1 MKRVLTILGG
11 FAAVLGIV
19 IAGGFAYLV
28 TVDVNAYKPQIIA
41 AVKKATGRDLVIESP
56 IRLEMSLT
64 PGLTVKDVFLSNP
77 AWAGAAPMVR
87 VADFAVKVDLLAL
100 LDNRIVIDRLVLK
113 EVTVNLKRNAGGGTN
128 WQFEPPKQGTAD
140 QESSASSASSASSGQ
155 TIVSEPAER
164 PVIPT
169 IRSLQM
175 EKVQLHF
182 ADERPG
188 VAQTLVLNALVAEQ
202 VTPGAPVSLTVEAR
216 YRDIDIGVS
225 GHIGDP
231 AAAVAGAAVPLDLV
245 LRADETQITLKG
257 MIDAGGAGISGT
269 IKAESADPVSLAGKF
284 GVALPPLGALALEM
298 TGRAGQGRYDVN
310 DLRLRLGQT
319 DLSGEISVDSGG
331 AVPKL
336 IAGLNAKR
344 IDITPFLHATGTGSA
359 PIAAPAPAQA
369 VRSARPQAAQR
380 RVIAD
385 TPLPFDLLAS
395 VNAELSLA
403 AGQVTIAPVSLTDLN
418 LQAVLQDGLL
428 NVSPFTMNGLQGDID
443 ISAGLDGSKTPPTL
457 SVNGAV
463 TDLDIGA
470 ASETLTGPG
479 FGRFALTGGKVRLK
493 TALRSAGGTMR
504 DVASGLNGTI
514 DLQMQAAILQGID
527 VEPLLK
533 GDLPGALNAARKQGQ
548 TALSCLVARFDIK
561 DGLMTDRGVVLDT
574 SEAALSVTG
583 RISLADE
590 TLDLMLRPAP
600 KNPQL
605 VSITPDII
613 VDGTWADP
621 VVRLSAQS
629 VLKGLAGIGLM
640 AVNPAAGL
648 VSLTSRGDSGEN
660 ECLAVLDVKAGAAQP
675 RPQQPDLR
683 SILKSIP
690 GLVPESE
697 GGDASPA
704 QQFLRGLL
712 NR

>member
-77 AWAGAAPMVR
+77 AWAGTAPMVR

-113 EVTVNLKRNAGGGTN
+113 EVTVNLKRNADGGTN

-140 QESSASSASSASSGQ
+140 QESSASSVSSGQ
-155 TIVSEPAER
+155 TTVSEPAEK

-182 ADERPG
+182 TDERPG
-188 VAQTLVLNALVAEQ
+188 MAQTLVLNTLAAEQ
-202 VTPGAPVSLTVEAR
+202 VTPGAPVSLTLEAR
-216 YRDIDIGVS
+216 YRDIDIGLS
-225 GHIGDP
+225 GQIGDP

-245 LRADETQITLKG
+245 LRADETQIMLKG
-257 MIDAGGAGISGT
+257 LVEAGGSGISGT

-284 GVALPPLGALALEM
+284 GVALPSLGALALEM
-298 TGRAGQGRYDVN
+298 TVRAGQGRYDVN

-359 PIAAPAPAQA
+359 PIAAPVPAQT

-395 VNAELSLA
+395 LNAELSLA
-403 AGQVTIAPVSLTDLN
+403 AGQVTIAPMSLTDLN

-428 NVSPFTMNGLQGDID
+428 NVSPFTMTVLQGDID
-443 ISAGLDGSKTPPTL
+443 ISARLDGAKTPPTL

-463 TDLDIGA
+463 TDLDIAA

-479 FGRFALTGGKVRLK
+479 FGRFALTGGKVRLE
-493 TALRSAGGTMR
+493 TALSSAGGTMR
-504 DVASGLNGTI
+504 DVAAGLNGTI

-533 GDLPGALNAARKQGQ
+533 GDLPGALNAAQKQGH

-590 TLDLMLRPAP
+590 TLDLMFRPAP

-613 VDGTWADP
+613 VDGTWTDP
-621 VVRLSAQS
+621 VVKLSAQS

-648 VSLTSRGDSGEN
+648 VSLTSRGDGTGEN
-660 ECLAVLDVKAGAAQP
+660 ECLAVLDAKTGAAQP
-675 RPQQPDLR
+675 RPQLPDLR

-690 GLVPESE
+690 GLVPEAKGE
-697 GGDASPA
+697 DVSPA